1 MAAAKNEERCSQE
14 CPDVGVARIAR
25 MAWVARMAR
34 MVGGGN
40 CSALVSM
47 TAASALLQL
56 PTKVRVISDM
66 NSVCHTH
73 IHTYIVCQQGSGGG
87 DVGGVAVCYKY
98 EYNKSSIWR
107 YKVCKKKIYL
117 QRQNM

>member
-1 MAAAKNEERCSQE
+1 MAY
-14 CPDVGVARIAR
+14 
-25 MAWVARMAR
+25 
-34 MVGGGN
+34 
-40 CSALVSM
+40 
-47 TAASALLQL
+47 TY
-56 PTKVRVISDM
+56 
-66 NSVCHTH
+66 
-73 IHTYIVCQQGSGGG
+73 TYIVCQQGSGVG